1 MDKPPIDFP
10 KRFLWGASTSAHQVE
25 GGTHN
30 QWTVW
35 ELENAKALSHKA
47 EYQYHDLP
55 IWDTIK
61 DQAKDPDNYVSGSV
75 VDHYNR
81 YEEDFAI
88 LKKLNMNSFRY
99 SIEWSRVEPEEGVWN
114 AEAIEHYRKYTRRLR
129 ELDIEPL
136 VTLFHFTLP
145 VWFAEKGG
153 FEKRR
158 NVKYFV
164 RFAEKIISELGN
176 DVRIITTINEPIG
189 YVIESYWRHDWPPT
203 HSRDLFMVWRVLNN
217 LAAAHNR
224 TAKMLHKMNRRYK
237 VTISHLIMYLYPGDT
252 AWLSNVSAHVA
263 QFFQDDYFLRKIIK
277 NCDVLG
283 VNYYFSSRFL
293 GYRVHNPEG
302 VPRSDVGWDLYP
314 DHLQYVLEY
323 LHRKYK
329 LPLIVTESGLADASD
344 SRRQWLISQHIIAMQ
359 KAMNEGVQL
368 LGYLH
373 WSLLDN
379 FEWAWGKWPSYGLV
393 QVDYKTKKRTIRAS
407 ALWYGK
413 IIKKLS
419 KS

>member
-1 MDKPPIDFP
+1 MDKPPIEFP

-35 ELENAKALSHKA
+35 ELENAKALAHKA

-55 IWDTIK
+55 IWDEIK

-81 YEEDFAI
+81 YEEDFQI
-88 LKKLNMNSFRY
+88 IKQLNMNAFRF

-114 AEAIEHYRKYTRRLR
+114 AEAIEHYRTYTKRLR

-176 DVRIITTINEPIG
+176 DVRIITTLNEPIG
-189 YVIESYWRHDWPPT
+189 YAIESYWRHDWPPT
-203 HSRDLFMVWRVLNN
+203 RSRDMFMVLRVLNN

-237 VTISHLIMYLYPGDT
+237 VTISHLIMYFYPGDT

-277 NCDVLG
+277 NCDFLG

-314 DHLQYVLEY
+314 SHLQYVLEY
-323 LHRKYK
+323 LDRKYK
-329 LPLIVTESGLADASD
+329 LPLIVTESGLADRDD
-344 SRRQWLISQHIIAMQ
+344 SRRRWLISQHIIAMQ
-359 KAMNEGVQL
+359 KAMAHGVKL
-368 LGYLH
+368 HGYLH

-379 FEWAWGKWPSYGLV
+379 FEWAWGKWPDYGLV
-393 QVDYKTKKRTIRAS
+393 QVDYKTKKRTIRPS

-413 IIKKLS
+413 VIKKLS
-419 KS
+419 Q